1 MNRGVRL
8 GRIAGIK
15 VTADWSVLV
24 IAALV
29 AWGVAGAAVPGD
41 AHGTPPWLAWIVGA
55 VVAALMLA
63 SLVAHELGHALVAR
77 RRGMTIDGIRLW
89 LFGGVAQMNG
99 DWMTART
106 EVLVA
111 AIGPAITFAISV
123 IAVVA
128 TWFLVLVGAPPLV
141 VVVAEWVAAINVLV
155 LIFNLIPAFP
165 LDGGRILRGFIWM
178 RTKDRTAATVGAARA
193 GRIFAV
199 VLVAIGVLDL
209 FFFDPVGGL
218 WLMLIG
224 WFLDSAAR
232 GEAHGELAR
241 HALEGVMVGDVMSK
255 DPVIVPSWI
264 TVELLVEQYVMGHQF
279 TSFPTHSIDGR
290 IDGLVT
296 MRGIKQLRPKERT
309 NRRAIDIA
317 IPIERVP
324 VARRDEP
331 ITDLLKRMGNASD
344 GRALVYDFGTLV
356 GIVSPSDI
364 ARLLQSGPGRAGGTR
379 SRLAQLLQ
387 RGRPRCS
394 GSASRSSRRD
404 RASGACPGSARSR

>member
-1 MNRGVRL
+1 MNRGIPL

-15 VTADWSVLV
+15 ITADWSVLV

-29 AWGVAGAAVPGD
+29 AWGVSSAAVPGD

-55 VVAALMLA
+55 SVAGLMLA
-63 SLVAHELGHALVAR
+63 SLVAHELGHAIMAR
-77 RRGMTIDGIRLW
+77 RRGMSIDSIRLW

-99 DWMTART
+99 DWMTGRT

-111 AIGPAITFAISV
+111 AIGPLVTLAISV
-123 IAVVA
+123 IAVAV
-128 TWFLVLVGAPPLV
+128 TWLLMLVGAPPVFV
-141 VVVAEWVAAINVLV
+141 VIAEWAAAINILVLV
-155 LIFNLIPAFP
+155 FNLIPAFP
-165 LDGGRILRGFIWM
+165 LDGGRIVRGLIWM
-178 RTKDRTAATVGAARA
+178 RTKNKMSATVAAARA
-193 GRIFAV
+193 GRVFAV
-199 VLVAIGVLDL
+199 VLAGVGVLDL

-241 HALEGVMVGDVMSK
+241 HALEGVLVGDVMSK
-255 DPVIVPSWI
+255 DPVVVPSWI
-264 TVELLVEQYVMGHQF
+264 TVELLVDQYVMGHQF

-296 MRGIKQLRPKERT
+296 MRGIKRLRPQERG

-317 IPIERVP
+317 IPVSRVP
-324 VARRDEP
+324 IARRDEP

-344 GRALVYDFGTLV
+344 GRAFVYDSDQLV

-364 ARLLQSGPGRAGGTR
+364 AQLLQSGPGRAK
-379 SRLAQLLQ
+379 A
-387 RGRPRCS
+387 
-394 GSASRSSRRD
+394 SA
-404 RASGACPGSARSR
+404 AA